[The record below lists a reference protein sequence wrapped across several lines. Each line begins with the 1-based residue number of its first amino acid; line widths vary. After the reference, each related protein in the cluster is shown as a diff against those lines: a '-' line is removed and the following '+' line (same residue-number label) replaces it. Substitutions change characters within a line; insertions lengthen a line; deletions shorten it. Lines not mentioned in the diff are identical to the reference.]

1 AFVAADAFYVP
12 TLAAYA
18 ALLDEGAAAGMP
30 EASLAKAGAV
40 AEAGADALRLATE
53 AGARIAFGTDLLG
66 SLRARQ
72 NEEFALRAKVQD
84 AWQVLRSATTVAAE
98 LLGHADELGTLRPGA
113 YADVVLTRHDPT
125 ADVTRLADPAGELV
139 AVLAGGR
146 LVADR
151 R

>member
-1 AFVAADAFYVP
+1 SPNDPIDALQFCDEEIAAAVDEARRAGIYVAAHAYTAEAVRRALDLGVRSIEHGNLIDAETASAFVAADAFYVP

-18 ALLDEGAAAGMP
+18 ALLDGGAAAGMP

-84 AWQVLRSATTVAAE
+84 AW
-98 LLGHADELGTLRPGA
+98 
-113 YADVVLTRHDPT
+113 
-125 ADVTRLADPAGELV
+125 
-139 AVLAGGR
+139 
-146 LVADR
+146 
-151 R
+151 